1 MEGKKMSTLY
11 RVVSLRETYGL
22 PGERL
27 SATGWWSRDPSHTI
41 NLIHDIVQTIYDYER
56 GLPWEFELLV
66 LMAQEQEVT
75 VRAEGPRTGPRD
87 PRYDGSE
94 VFVMQVRGH
103 VLVRGWREFAQLYG
117 ENPDSWV

>member
-1 MEGKKMSTLY
+1 MGQLY
-11 RVVSLRETYGL
+11 RVISLRETYGL
-22 PGERL
+22 PGGRL
-27 SATGWWSRDPSHTI
+27 TLTGWWSQDPAHAL
-41 NLIHDIVQTIYDYER
+41 NLIQDIVRTVYSRE
-56 GLPWEFELLV
+56 GGFPWEFELLILTV
-66 LMAQEQEVT
+66 PREMAVT
-75 VRAEGPRTGPRD
+75 RPDGPRTGNWD